1 LNVICAF
8 SRIFFLILFE
18 TRIFTYSTYFFFFLI
33 GLFVCLFFADILK
46 YKLGVLVLARISH
59 WDDLSQNWH
68 SFP

>member
-1 LNVICAF
+1 MLFVLLVEF
-8 SRIFFLILFE
+8 FFLFYLKPESLLIQL
-18 TRIFTYSTYFFFFLI
+18 TFFFLI

>member
-1 LNVICAF
+1 MLFVLLVEF
-8 SRIFFLILFE
+8 FFLFYLKPESLLIQL
-18 TRIFTYSTYFFFFLI
+18 TFFFFLI